1 VSTLALG
8 QVGGPLVSVARV
20 GGAMLLSLLTFVLAL
35 GLAAAIAR
43 RWRAALVA
51 LAVVVVLLAGAAVAP
66 RGHDIGA
73 LSVAV
78 VQGGGPQGTRSEQT
92 DDRKVFDR
100 HLAASNDVQTPVDLV
115 LWPEDV
121 VGTEGPVTEN
131 PEGQELS
138 ALARRLHA
146 TLLAGVV
153 EGDGDGFH
161 NAQVAIDPDGNF
173 IDRYE
178 KVHRVP
184 FGEYVPLRWLLEPI
198 AGAGLIERDAIP
210 GSGHGLLKTPVGTFG
225 VSISWEIFFADRARD
240 AIGNG
245 GEVLL
250 NPTNG
255 ASFTGS
261 IVQSE
266 QIAQSRL
273 RAIETGRWTL
283 QAAPTGF
290 SAVITPDGV
299 VQQRTGISEQKVLQA
314 VVQRR
319 AGQTIATRLGDWP
332 TVVLAFAMIGAGWL
346 LERRRPRGVS

>member
-1 VSTLALG
+1 
-8 QVGGPLVSVARV
+8 
-20 GGAMLLSLLTFVLAL
+20 
-35 GLAAAIAR
+35 
-43 RWRAALVA
+43 
-51 LAVVVVLLAGAAVAP
+51 
-66 RGHDIGA
+66 
-73 LSVAV
+73 
-78 VQGGGPQGTRSEQT
+78 
-92 DDRKVFDR
+92 
-100 HLAASNDVQTPVDLV
+100 
-115 LWPEDV
+115 
-121 VGTEGPVTEN
+121 
-131 PEGQELS
+131 
-138 ALARRLHA
+138 
-146 TLLAGVV
+146 
-153 EGDGDGFH
+153 
-161 NAQVAIDPDGNF
+161 
-173 IDRYE
+173 
-178 KVHRVP
+178 
-184 FGEYVPLRWLLEPI
+184 
-198 AGAGLIERDAIP
+198 
-210 GSGHGLLKTPVGTFG
+210 VGTFG